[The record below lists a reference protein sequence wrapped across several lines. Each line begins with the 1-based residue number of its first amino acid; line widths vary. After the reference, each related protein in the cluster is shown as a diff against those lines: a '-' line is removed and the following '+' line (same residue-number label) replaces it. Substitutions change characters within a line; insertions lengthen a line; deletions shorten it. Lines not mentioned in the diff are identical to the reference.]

1 MINRPIN
8 LTNQLKD
15 LVDETIRIV
24 LEDSVITEREM
35 PYLRRLYKAIYNV
48 EASDITI
55 VEDLK
60 ELGNWVIKDVS
71 K

>member
-35 PYLRRLYKAIYNV
+35 PYLRRLYKVIFKV
-48 EASDITI
+48 EASDLTI

-60 ELGNWVIKDVS
+60 ELGGWTIKDVS

>member
-8 LTNQLKD
+8 LTPELKN

-24 LEDSVITEREM
+24 LKDSLITEREM
-35 PYLRRLYKAIYNV
+35 PYLRRLYKVIFKV
-48 EASDITI
+48 EASDLTI
-55 VEDLK
+55 VKDLK
-60 ELGNWVIKDVS
+60 ELGGWTIKDVS